1 MSQPVWQTPAGSL
14 GTIPEGVF
22 YSLPLSAT
30 ADATVYYQ
38 LIAGALPRGMQIN
51 ETGIIVGIPN
61 ARATIQGV
69 PLDVPVDT
77 VSKFAVRAFTRTGQ
91 VVNRLAD
98 RTFTIEVANTAVPA
112 FTTPAGQLTQTY
124 DGTLIT
130 DLQIEYTGPDNT
142 IVKLIAGSLPPG
154 KCDEIRIEHR
164 KLGLEL
170 RTSVKSLFCSWLE
183 EATKNDDIPTS
194 CVLHSYKALL
204 FLTVLPDERTP
215 DDFVSMLSSAAFVR
229 SRHGFAMGMMRAQL
243 SAQEG
248 EVSLTPEQRLLRFL
262 QAQGLDSSQMGQE
275 QLKRGSELMSSG
287 GKRRAIFVHIRGMYG
302 TDSVRSSRIL
312 SSPPHPT
319 PSITPP
325 ICFRSVSPIW
335 NVSMPV
341 VLKMPKSSS
350 CLQLMY
356 LKVRLWQ

>member
-1 MSQPVWQTPAGSL
+1 MHLFSVKLQNLLRGVLLEP
-14 GTIPEGVF
+14 GTFLPKSDFRDAQHIPLRMNAHQKEV
-22 YSLPLSAT
+22 LRQKQRASAT
-30 ADATVYYQ
+30 APRDDSLLLGTEYGLLFNELMFAHEAIFRPLSLFVRSIQELGDCSVYSLSTSYI
-38 LIAGALPRGMQIN
+38 LFILGL
-51 ETGIIVGIPN
+51 V
-61 ARATIQGV
+61 V
-69 PLDVPVDT
+69 DVLN
-77 VSKFAVRAFTRTGQ
+77 VSMFV
-91 VVNRLAD
+91 L
-98 RTFTIEVANTAVPA
+98 
-112 FTTPAGQLTQTY
+112 
-124 DGTLIT
+124 
-130 DLQIEYTGPDNT
+130 
-142 IVKLIAGSLPPG
+142 AGSLPPG

-229 SRHGFAMGMMRAQL
+229 SRHGFAMGMMRSQL